1 MDMKEQKKQDQE
13 FFEKRMKE
21 SERRPGMEI
30 RRRHRRRVN
39 VWLVI
44 GVIVLIL
51 LLLLWLTWADLLGDT
66 DVGNFIEVAH

>member
-13 FFEKRMKE
+13 IFEKRMKE

>member
-13 FFEKRMKE
+13 IFEKRMKE

-44 GVIVLIL
+44 GVIVPIL

>member
-13 FFEKRMKE
+13 IFEKRMKE

-39 VWLVI
+39 VWL
-44 GVIVLIL
+44 VIVLIL

>member
-13 FFEKRMKE
+13 IFEKRMKE

-51 LLLLWLTWADLLGDT
+51 LLLWLTWADLLGDT

>member
-13 FFEKRMKE
+13 IFEKRMKE

-44 GVIVLIL
+44 GGFL
-51 LLLLWLTWADLLGDT
+51 LAIFL
-66 DVGNFIEVAH
+66 V

>member
-13 FFEKRMKE
+13 IFEKRMKE
-21 SERRPGMEI
+21 SERRLGMEI

-51 LLLLWLTWADLLGDT
+51 LLLWLTWADLLGDT

>member
-1 MDMKEQKKQDQE
+1 MDMKEQKKHDQE
-13 FFEKRMKE
+13 IFETRMTE